1 MARRESRHNLFHVA
15 PSVQYVPSVY
25 FYDVAYA
32 DPALVEDG
40 LTFAPAE
47 VRMPWWSFFYFLPIG
62 VCAIH
67 SSKKADGSIFY
78 LPKRALARCPD

>member
-1 MARRESRHNLFHVA
+1 MAWIESGHNLFHVA
-15 PSVQYVPSVY
+15 PSVQYVPIVY

-47 VRMPWWSFFYFLPIG
+47 VKPRTTIKAVG
-62 VCAIH
+62 VRIEA
-67 SSKKADGSIFY
+67 AFN
-78 LPKRALARCPD
+78 R